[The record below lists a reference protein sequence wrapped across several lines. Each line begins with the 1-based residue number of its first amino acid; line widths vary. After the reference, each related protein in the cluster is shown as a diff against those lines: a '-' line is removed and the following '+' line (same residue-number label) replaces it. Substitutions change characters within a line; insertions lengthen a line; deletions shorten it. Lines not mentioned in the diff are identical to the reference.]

1 MAQKFMEAKMH
12 KLSKAMGVVVTDNG
26 QVQFITT
33 PEKEV
38 IKPTVVVMSGRAW
51 ANFMEKGIR
60 KVHECMNGQR
70 EDEWM
75 YHPRTKVLSVTMN
88 NNGDWSVAFQ
98 TYTLKGAL
106 MKDLT
111 FVLDEKEWEE
121 LDNKADKITDELNAV
136 KDKLGVKDR
145 QYITKFQPTF
155 KAESGIRCNEWYF
168 LRDHALD
175 KGTDICDE
183 FQPDC
188 SDFEV
193 DFSLK
198 LKPDAQPFMRM
209 FYAILIYRVAYL
221 VNCWMCTA
229 CYGGRKRAGGSHLDF
244 HGCQYPKR
252 KVFEDY
258 YERIKVVM
266 ENRRVISVWRKVW
279 ELLRLAVPQDSDAL
293 LKDAREVW
301 NNKDA
306 LLATMD
312 RLSLYLDEKPETL
325 LVEEAADDVDFDF
338 FMKQNI
344 EWNYDSDATDTED
357 QPSPPKDQADGPP
370 EKKAKISTEPDSQS
384 ISSTEPDSQPTSSLL

>member
-12 KLSKAMGVVVTDNG
+12 KLSKSMGVVVTDNG
-26 QVQFITT
+26 QVQFMTT

-38 IKPTVVVMSGRAW
+38 IKPSVVVLSGRAW

-60 KVHECMNGQR
+60 KVSECICQQR

-75 YHPRTKVLSVTMN
+75 YHPRTKVLSVTAN
-88 NNGDWSVAFQ
+88 NSGDWSVAFQ

-121 LDNKADKITDELNAV
+121 LDKKADKITEELDAV

-145 QYITKFQPTF
+145 QKITKYQPSF
-155 KAESGIRCNEWYF
+155 NAESGIRCREWYF
-168 LRDHALD
+168 LREHAMD
-175 KGTDICDE
+175 KGTDLCEE

-193 DFSLK
+193 ETSLK
-198 LKPDAQPFMRM
+198 SKPDPLAFVRL
-209 FYAILIYRVAYL
+209 FYVILIYRVGYL
-221 VNCWMCTA
+221 INSWMCTG
-229 CYGGRKRAGGSHLDF
+229 CYGGRKRAAGSHLDF
-244 HGCQYPKR
+244 HGCQYIKR

-258 YERIKVVM
+258 YDRIKVVM
-266 ENRRVISVWRKVW
+266 ENRRVVPVWRRCW
-279 ELLRLAVPQDSDAL
+279 ELLRLSVPQDSDTL
-293 LKDAREVW
+293 LKDAKEVW
-301 NNKDA
+301 NNKAA
-306 LLATMD
+306 LLDTMNGITHSID
-312 RLSLYLDEKPETL
+312 DMPETL

-344 EWNYDSDATDTED
+344 EWNYDSDGSDTGD
-357 QPSPPKDQADGPP
+357 GPSPPQPQYVIDGPP
-370 EKKAKISTEPDSQS
+370 LKKAKV
-384 ISSTEPDSQPTSSLL
+384 SSEPDSQPDSQPMISLL